1 MQYVPVLPVFIFV
14 RYAYLLPYRDM
25 ASIVSE
31 AEKAITNRFE
41 ILEPA
46 SYDSDARQAPKSP
59 EWFMSASAKIKI
71 LAKNISR

>member
-1 MQYVPVLPVFIFV
+1 
-14 RYAYLLPYRDM
+14 M